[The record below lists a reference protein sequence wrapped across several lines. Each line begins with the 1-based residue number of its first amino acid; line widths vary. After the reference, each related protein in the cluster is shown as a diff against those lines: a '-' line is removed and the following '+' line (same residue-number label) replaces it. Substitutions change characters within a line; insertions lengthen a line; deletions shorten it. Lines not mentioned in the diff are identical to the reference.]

1 MEPRPSSVGVYEVRD
16 RRQRVIEQPELVQQ
30 YGTEVI
36 DL

>member
-1 MEPRPSSVGVYEVRD
+1 MVPKPRSVGVYEVRD
-16 RRQRVIEQPELVQQ
+16 RRRRLIEQPELGQQ